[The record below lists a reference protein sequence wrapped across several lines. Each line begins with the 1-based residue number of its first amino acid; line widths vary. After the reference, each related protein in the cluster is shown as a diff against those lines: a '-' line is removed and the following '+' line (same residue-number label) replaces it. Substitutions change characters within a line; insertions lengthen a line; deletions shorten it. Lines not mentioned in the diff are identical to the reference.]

1 MILLSAA
8 KEEPQQ
14 VNPFLFQQVCGAMFT
29 GNEDAPMNG
38 ETQQDAHEFIT
49 KLIEQVKKE
58 RPELD
63 IDELSGI
70 EFVQQ
75 QVCECGET
83 KSFEEKCSNFNIPQ
97 HMRSEQFRVDFGA
110 AVISNLRDNSKF
122 DNYRCETCGETGKWS
137 AKGGWEGRRMALA
150 PEHLI
155 AHTPRGEYQF
165 VGRRMEEVKLMTKIV
180 PPIKKLTLRV
190 IDGTCFRYNL
200 VAMIEHSGK
209 R

>member
-1 MILLSAA
+1 
-8 KEEPQQ
+8 
-14 VNPFLFQQVCGAMFT
+14 
-29 GNEDAPMNG
+29 
-38 ETQQDAHEFIT
+38 
-49 KLIEQVKKE
+49 
-58 RPELD
+58 
-63 IDELSGI
+63 
-70 EFVQQ
+70 
-75 QVCECGET
+75 
-83 KSFEEKCSNFNIPQ
+83 
-97 HMRSEQFRVDFGA
+97 
-110 AVISNLRDNSKF
+110 
-122 DNYRCETCGETGKWS
+122 
-137 AKGGWEGRRMALA
+137 MALA